1 MDVDAERVL
10 LQPIGVGRR
19 LKDDGEDSAPA
30 LGRGERLIDVAT
42 LGPGDAEAI
51 VGSTYDA
58 RNLDGD
64 LDLADFGEGVAGAGI
79 VIEG

>member
-1 MDVDAERVL
+1 VDVDAERVL

-19 LKDDGEDSAPA
+19 LKDDGEDGAPA
-30 LGRGERLIDVAT
+30 LGRGERLIDVAA

-51 VGSTYDA
+51 VGSPDDA

-64 LDLADFGEGVAGAGI
+64 LDLADLGEGVAGAGI

>member
-1 MDVDAERVL
+1 MDVDAKRVL

-42 LGPGDAEAI
+42 LGPGDAEAV
-51 VGSTYDA
+51 VGGADDA
-58 RNLDGD
+58 RNLDRD
-64 LDLADFGEGVAGAGI
+64 LDLADLGEGVAGPRIIIQG
-79 VIEG
+79 